1 MLDIRLSSHGLETY
15 QFTTPAEV
23 VRHYG
28 ALQAQDIGQA
38 TWVIGSRI
46 ENSTE
51 GMVRNACR
59 DGSIVRTWP
68 MRGTLHYMDPR
79 NVKWMLSL
87 CASKT
92 LSGFPKRREFLGIT
106 DTHAERSLEIMDQ
119 VLRGGKSLTRTEL
132 SKTLEENGIPM
143 QTQWMY
149 HLSCY
154 AWTLGLICFG
164 PPTDKE
170 ETFVLTDEWIA
181 DSANLNTDEQLAELA
196 RMYFR
201 SHSPATLDD
210 FSWWCGLGKTECRK
224 GIHLIETEMEKE
236 EYNRKIYYHFPSSW
250 TEWRIQWFGNADF
263 SFHSEW
269 RRLRFIWGFDEYFLG
284 YKDRTLVA
292 DIEHHRKLF
301 TVNGI
306 FFPLILE
313 NGKAIWVWK
322 REFKKDRIIFKIDI
336 LPGLKGDINLFKNEC
351 EAYARFMGYD
361 KYELL

>member
-1 MLDIRLSSHGLETY
+1 MLDIRLSSHGLEKY

-28 ALQAQDIGQA
+28 ALQAQDIWQA

-51 GMVRNACR
+51 DMVRDACR

-132 SKTLEENGIPM
+132 SKALEENGIPM

-154 AWTLGLICFG
+154 AGTLGLICFG
-164 PPTDKE
+164 PPTEKE
-170 ETFVLTDEWIA
+170 ETFVLTDEWIEE
-181 DSANLNTDEQLAELA
+181 SVKLNKDEQLALLA
-196 RMYFR
+196 EMYFR
-201 SHSPATLDD
+201 GHSPATIDD
-210 FSWWCGLGKTECRK
+210 LAWWCGLGKTECRK
-224 GIHLIETEMEKE
+224 AVNMIEHKLERFEHNGGVYYSFPFQNELRGAPLKLIG
-236 EYNRKIYYHFPSSW
+236 W
-250 TEWRIQWFGNADF
+250 
-263 SFHSEW
+263 
-269 RRLRFIWGFDEYFLG
+269 FDEYFLG
-284 YKDRTLVA
+284 YKDRSIVA
-292 DIEHHRKLF
+292 DVEHHSRLF
-301 TVNGI
+301 TSNGI
-306 FFPLILE
+306 FFPLIIQD
-313 NGKAIWVWK
+313 GRAIGSWK
-322 REFKKDRIIFKIDI
+322 REFKKEKIFFTLDV
-336 LPGLKGDINLFKNEC
+336 LPWYSCDMDTLKKEC
-351 EAYARFMGYD
+351 ERYTKFSGYQEFEI
-361 KYELL
+361 K

>member
-1 MLDIRLSSHGLETY
+1 MLNIRLSSHALDQY
-15 QFTTPAEV
+15 HFTTPSEV

-38 TWVIGSRI
+38 MWVIGSRI

-51 GMVRNACR
+51 EMVRNACR

-87 CASKT
+87 CAKKT

-106 DTHAERSLEIMDQ
+106 DTHAERALEIMDQ
-119 VLRGGKSLTRTEL
+119 ALRGGKSLTRTEL
-132 SKTLEENGIPM
+132 SHTLEEHDIPM

-149 HLSCY
+149 HLACY
-154 AWTLGLICFG
+154 AGTLGLICFG
-164 PPTDKE
+164 PPTEKE

-181 DSANLNTDEQLAELA
+181 DSAHLNTDEQLAELA

-210 FSWWCGLGKTECRK
+210 FAWWCGLGKTECRK

-236 EYNRKIYYHFPSSW
+236 E
-250 TEWRIQWFGNADF
+250 
-263 SFHSEW
+263 
-269 RRLRFIWGFDEYFLG
+269 
-284 YKDRTLVA
+284 
-292 DIEHHRKLF
+292 
-301 TVNGI
+301 VNGKLYYS
-306 FFPLILE
+306 FPTQT
-313 NGKAIWVWK
+313 
-322 REFKKDRIIFKIDI
+322 KKI
-336 LPGLKGDINLFKNEC
+336 
-351 EAYARFMGYD
+351 
-361 KYELL
+361 